1 METPKDDSS
10 KLTTDSETA
19 SDNSKEK
26 GEEVKKDRRL
36 QDGIVSKDPNR
47 KLNLDRRVTHN
58 DRRFDLDP
66 NYKGPSRRYTI
77 DRRLNT
83 KDRRDKGSD

>member
-1 METPKDDSS
+1 METPKDGSS
-10 KLTTDSETA
+10 KPTTDSETA
-19 SDNSKEK
+19 DDSRKEK
-26 GEEVKKDRRL
+26 SEDIKKGRRL

-47 KLNLDRRVTHN
+47 KLNLDRRVTQN
-58 DRRFDLDP
+58 ERRFDSDP

-83 KDRRDKGSD
+83 KDRRDK